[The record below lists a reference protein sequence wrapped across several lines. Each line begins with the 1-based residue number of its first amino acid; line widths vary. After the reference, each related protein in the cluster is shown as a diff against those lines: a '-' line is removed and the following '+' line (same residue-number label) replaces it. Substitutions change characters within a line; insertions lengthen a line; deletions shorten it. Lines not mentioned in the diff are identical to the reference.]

1 MEQKFWKP
9 NIKNEKNSAT
19 LASTNGSNG
28 SKPKKGIK
36 ILGITG
42 GVLLVILAVV
52 GILAYKFVIDPA
64 LALKVRAEKLQEDGQ
79 LANKAFLDRDLV
91 LLEKVFVQT
100 EQDIEGLRQD
110 RNAKFGW
117 AKNLPKVKEF
127 YTDTEYFLNS
137 ALYAIDAGREFS
149 RIITPFADAAGLKVA
164 EGQETSTLSFA
175 DAFSAWI
182 ALMPKVANDID
193 PLLVKVDKVG
203 TELAKVDASKYPEEF
218 RGTPIKSNIIY
229 AQTTLSTLSD
239 YAPDLKQALVIVP
252 KILGVGVGV
261 PEKRY
266 MIIMQNNAEM
276 RPTGGFWTNYAT
288 FKIKN
293 AMLNSDFSS
302 KDMYSIDYT
311 LDAIDAY
318 TDFSIGMPAPI
329 RRYLMLERWFAR
341 DANFSPDFPTSVADF
356 MRSYNRAMQI
366 NPVEIKPVDGIFAID
381 TNVVSE
387 LLEVTGPATVNGISY
402 NKDNVV
408 LELEKIASLA
418 LREQSNRKKVL
429 GDLMERMLVNV
440 FESDKNLWPKL
451 VDKGVDL
458 LNRKHIV
465 IYMKDPETQALL
477 EKYNFAGRLID
488 TPNSDYLSV
497 VTSNLAGDKTNL
509 FVRREITSTTTNSG
523 GKWAR
528 EVKVKYTYG
537 PAEGDYALFATTY
550 KDYLRVYVPKGSTLV
565 SVEGSDNDD
574 TGSADELTKTALHG
588 YITLAPGGTKEI
600 TFKYTLPDGVV
611 KPGEYKLYIQK
622 QAGQPKEKY
631 NLSVNGKQS
640 TVETDVDY
648 KFTVKI

>member
-9 NIKNEKNSAT
+9 NLKGSAV
-19 LASTNGSNG
+19 AKSSTPKG
-28 SKPKKGIK
+28 PKKNLK
-36 ILGITG
+36 ALGAVG
-42 GVLLVILAVV
+42 GVVLIVLAIV
-52 GILAYKFVIDPA
+52 GVLAYKFVIDPA
-64 LALKVRAEKLQEDGQ
+64 LVLKARAEKLQEDGK

-100 EQDIEGLRQD
+100 EQDIEGLRQERD
-110 RNAKFGW
+110 AKFGW
-117 AKNLPKVKEF
+117 AKDLPTIKDF
-127 YTDTEYFLNS
+127 YVDTEYFLNS
-137 ALYAIDAGREFS
+137 GLYAVDAGREFS

-164 EGQETSTLSFA
+164 EGQEVATKSFA
-175 DAFSAWI
+175 DAFADWI
-182 ALMPKVANDID
+182 GLMPKVANDID
-193 PLLVKVDKVG
+193 PLLVKIDKIG
-203 TELAKVDASKYPEEF
+203 IELDKVDASKYPEEI
-218 RGTPIKSNIIY
+218 RGTPVRSNIISM
-229 AQTTLSTLSD
+229 QNTLSTLSD
-239 YAPDLKQALVIVP
+239 YAPDLKQALVVIP
-252 KILGVGVGV
+252 KVLGVGV

-293 AMLNSDFSS
+293 ALLNSDFTS

-311 LDAIDAY
+311 LDIIDPY

-329 RRYLMLERWFAR
+329 RRYLQLERWYAR
-341 DANFSPDFPTSVADF
+341 DANFSPDFPTSVSDF
-356 MRSYNRAMQI
+356 MRSYKKAIQI
-366 NPVEIKPVDGIFAID
+366 SPVETKPVDGIIAID

-387 LLEVTGPATVNGISY
+387 LLEVTGPATINGVTY
-402 NKDNVV
+402 TKDNVV

-451 VDKGVDL
+451 IDKGVDL
-458 LNRKHIV
+458 MNRKHIV
-465 IYMKDPETQALL
+465 VYMDDPEVQKLL
-477 EKYNFAGRLID
+477 EKYNFAGRLVD
-488 TPNSDYLSV
+488 YPDGDYLAV
-497 VTSNLAGDKTNL
+497 ITTNLAGDKTNM
-509 FVRREITSTTTNSG
+509 FVQREITTTATNSA

-574 TGSADELTKTALHG
+574 IGSADELTKTALHG
-588 YITLAPGGTKEI
+588 YITLAPGATKGI
-600 TFKYTLPDGVV
+600 TFKYALPDGLI
-611 KPGEYKLYIQK
+611 KGTDYKLYIQK
-622 QAGQPKEKY
+622 QAGMPKEKY
-631 NLSVNGKQS
+631 NISVNGNQS
-640 TVETDVDY
+640 TVETDKDY
-648 KFTVKI
+648 KFGVKL

>member
-1 MEQKFWKP
+1 MDQKFWKP
-9 NIKNEKNSAT
+9 NTKENNISKASAVK
-19 LASTNGSNG
+19 
-28 SKPKKGIK
+28 KPRGEKKGLK
-36 ILGITG
+36 ILGATG
-42 GVLLVILAVV
+42 GILLVILVIAGV
-52 GILAYKFVIDPA
+52 LAYKFVIDPA
-64 LALKVRAEKLQEDGQ
+64 LALKVGVDKLKADGQ
-79 LANKAFLDRDLV
+79 QANKAFLDRDLV
-91 LLEKVFVQT
+91 LLEKTFVQT
-100 EQDIEGLRQD
+100 EQDIESLRKD
-110 RNAKFGW
+110 RDAKFGW

-137 ALYAIDAGREFS
+137 GLYAIDAGREFS

-182 ALMPKVANDID
+182 ALMPKVANEID
-193 PLLVKVDKVG
+193 PLLVKIDRMG
-203 TELAKVDASKYPEEF
+203 TELGKVDASKYPEEF
-218 RGTPIKSNIIY
+218 RGTPIKSSIVSL
-229 AQTTLSTLSD
+229 QSTLSTLSD
-239 YAPDLKQALVIVP
+239 YAPDLKEALVIVP
-252 KILGVGVGV
+252 EVLGVGV

-266 MIIMQNNAEM
+266 MIIMQNNAEL

-293 AMLNSDFSS
+293 AMLNSDFTS

-329 RRYLMLERWFAR
+329 RRYLILERWYAR

-356 MRSYNRAMQI
+356 MRSYRKAIQI
-366 NPVEIKPVDGIFAID
+366 NPVETKPVDGIFAID
-381 TNVVSE
+381 TDVVSE
-387 LLEVTGPATVNGISY
+387 LLEVTGPATVNGVTY

-451 VDKGVDL
+451 IDKGVDL

-465 IYMKDPETQALL
+465 IYMEDPETQKLL

-488 TPNSDYLSV
+488 TPDSDYLAV
-497 VTSNLAGDKTNL
+497 VTANLGGDKTNL
-509 FVRREITSTTTNSG
+509 FVRREITSTATNSG
-523 GKWAR
+523 GKWTR

-537 PAEGDYALFATTY
+537 PAEGEYAWFASTY
-550 KDYLRVYVPKGSTLV
+550 KDYLRVYVPKGSTLI

-588 YITLAPGGTKEI
+588 YITLSPGATKEI

-611 KPGEYKLYIQK
+611 KGTDYKLYIQK
-622 QAGQPKEKY
+622 QAGQPEEKY
-631 NLSVNGKQS
+631 NISVNGKQT
-640 TVETDVDY
+640 TVETDKDY
-648 KFTVKI
+648 KFSAKI